1 MSFTVNL
8 SGGGLLIN
16 RFNSS
21 NMLKSTQEKLTVKLI
36 WFLLPDK
43 LIQKIFLLI
52 I

>member
-21 NMLKSTQEKLTVKLI
+21 NMLKSTKRKFEKPKG
-36 WFLLPDK
+36 
-43 LIQKIFLLI
+43 
-52 I
+52 

>member
-21 NMLKSTQEKLTVKLI
+21 NMLKSTQEKLQQTARNGIIRWL
-36 WFLLPDK
+36 FLK
-43 LIQKIFLLI
+43 HKKKI
-52 I
+52 

>member
-21 NMLKSTQEKLTVKLI
+21 NYVEKYTG
-36 WFLLPDK
+36 
-43 LIQKIFLLI
+43 KIAATAGTG
-52 I
+52 

>member
-21 NMLKSTQEKLTVKLI
+21 EKYTG
-36 WFLLPDK
+36 
-43 LIQKIFLLI
+43 KIAATAGTG
-52 I
+52 